1 MIKTVEWTKSGVRF
15 IDQTKL
21 PTEETYVTCKT
32 YEEVADAIR
41 TMIVRGA
48 PAIGVTA
55 AMGVALGVRDSQAQ
69 DLAALKRDLDH
80 ISDVLAA
87 TRPTAVNLFWGIRRM
102 KAKFDEVSAKPIA
115 EIQRTLVTEACQ
127 MLEEDIAANQ
137 SMGKYGAVL
146 LPASGGILTHCN
158 AGALATC
165 GYGTALGV
173 IRAAVDAGK
182 QLHVFADETR
192 PFLQGSRLTA
202 WELMKDGIPT
212 TVISDNMA
220 AAIMRQGKIDA
231 VVVGADRIAANGDV
245 ANKIGTYGV
254 AVLAKEHGIPF
265 YVAAPYST
273 VDLSTPDGSQIP
285 IEQRS
290 AREVTH
296 MAGKQITPDGVG
308 IENPAFDVTPHPYVT
323 AIITERGV
331 VRAPYSA
338 SLRAMAP
345 VETTSA

>member
-1 MIKTVEWTKSGVRF
+1 MIKTVEWTDAGVRF
-15 IDQTKL
+15 IDQTRL
-21 PTEETYVTCKT
+21 PTEETYVTCKS

-48 PAIGVTA
+48 PVLGVTA

-69 DLAALKRDLDH
+69 DLAALKQDLDR
-80 ISDVLAA
+80 ICAVIAA

-102 KAKFDEVSAKPIA
+102 KSKFDEVSAKPVAQIKEA
-115 EIQRTLVTEACQ
+115 LVNEACQ
-127 MLEEDIAANQ
+127 MLDEDIAANQ
-137 SMGKYGAVL
+137 AMGQHGAVL
-146 LPASGGILTHCN
+146 LPSNGGILTHCN

-173 IRAAVDAGK
+173 IRAAVDSGK
-182 QLHVFADETR
+182 TLHVFADETR

-220 AAIMRQGKIDA
+220 AAMMRQGKIDA

-254 AVLAKEHGIPF
+254 AILAKEHRIPF
-265 YVAAPYST
+265 YVAAPFST
-273 VDLSTPDGSQIP
+273 VDLNTPNGSGIP

-308 IENPAFDVTPHPYVT
+308 IENPAFDVTPHQYVT

-331 VRAPYSA
+331 VRSPYSE
-338 SLRAMAP
+338 SLRALAP
-345 VETTSA
+345 AAN

>member
-1 MIKTVEWTKSGVRF
+1 MIKTIEWIDAGVRF

-32 YEEVADAIR
+32 YNEVADAIR

-48 PAIGVTA
+48 PALGVSG
-55 AMGVALGVRDSQAQ
+55 AMGVAIGVRESQAN
-69 DLAALKRDLDH
+69 DIPSLRCELDH
-80 ISDVLAA
+80 ICDVLAA
-87 TRPTAVNLFWGIRRM
+87 TRPTAVNLFWGIGRM
-102 KAKFDEVSAKPIA
+102 KQKFEELSARPIPEIKQAMVA
-115 EIQRTLVTEACQ
+115 EGQR
-127 MLEEDIAANQ
+127 MLAEDIATNQ
-137 SMGKYGAVL
+137 AMGKHGAVL

-158 AGALATC
+158 AGALCAA

-173 IRAAVDAGK
+173 IRSAIATGK
-182 QLHVFADETR
+182 KLHVFADETR
-192 PFLQGSRLTA
+192 PFLQGARLTA

-220 AAIMRQGKIDA
+220 GAIMRQGKIDA

-245 ANKIGTYGV
+245 ANKIGTYMV
-254 AVLAKEHGIPF
+254 AVLAKENSIPF
-265 YVAAPYST
+265 YVAAPFST
-273 VDLSTPDGSQIP
+273 VDMNTPDGSGIP

-308 IENPAFDVTPHPYVT
+308 IENPAFDVTPHQYVT

-331 VRAPYSA
+331 VREPYFE
-338 SLRAMAP
+338 SLRQIAEIGLTA
-345 VETTSA
+345 